1 MAFCIRQ
8 KALPAS
14 SAERLESTANSWT
27 RGGMKDS
34 ATRGAKVRLYPD
46 NDRADRAGD
55 RDCSTS
61 ELITAVSWCV
71 SELQ

>member
-46 NDRADRAGD
+46 NDRADRA
-55 RDCSTS
+55 S
-61 ELITAVSWCV
+61 ELTTAVSWCV